1 MFKYEWICIINITH
15 SIAVGERGQ
24 ITIPKEIRD
33 AHNIKPKQKL
43 HIFSTGEEIII
54 RSVDEFRN
62 NLIERYKDSS
72 IDKEVYSDFE
82 LTMGDGLDESS

>member
-1 MFKYEWICIINITH
+1 MFKYDRICILYVTY
-15 SIAVGERGQ
+15 SIAVGDRGQ

-43 HIFSTGEEIII
+43 YIFSTGEEIII
-54 RSVDEFRN
+54 RSFDEFRN
-62 NLIERYKDSS
+62 NLIERYTDSS
-72 IDKEVYSDFE
+72 IDKEIYSDFE